1 MKSFSNDIV
10 TPQQIEKLVDNQN
23 IILNSVERV
32 TKIVIVAVALTA
44 ITLVG
49 VAIGVAKLFL

>member
-23 IILNSVERV
+23 IILNSVEKV

>member
-10 TPQQIEKLVDNQN
+10 TPQQIEKLMDNQQV
-23 IILNSVERV
+23 ILNSVEKV
-32 TKIVIVAVALTA
+32 TKIAIITVALIS
-44 ITLVG
+44 ITLIG

>member
-23 IILNSVERV
+23 IILNSVEKV
-32 TKIVIVAVALTA
+32 TKIVAVAVALTA